1 MCNAALPVWMSANI
15 SRQLPSTW
23 DNSNTMT
30 LTSCFFVD
38 KLSVLRLWM
47 TSEFM
52 STLQVLWHELRLKHH
67 KVAVTSGGYGNL
79 RSRWT
84 RTTAGFGSQ
93 RSTDESSCHA
103 GWQCWPDVIQG
114 AESLVAAGLLPLLCP
129 TPGIFLNPI
138 NDLWVVESR
147 DRWSLVCFHTSLALN
162 CTSLILVLVITTNTS
177 MGRSLASA
185 SSKSSSS
192 KLPEHV
198 LSDYFPACLSCPQ
211 QITSGGILISSA
223 TGAT

>member
-1 MCNAALPVWMSANI
+1 MLSQAEWGRAHPPEHSGQGSGDLDLNSLCDTDRHFTQLRRHAKCLEEAPQKPCRILGSTFYQQP
-15 SRQLPSTW
+15 SR
-23 DNSNTMT
+23 
-30 LTSCFFVD
+30 
-38 KLSVLRLWM
+38 
-47 TSEFM
+47 
-52 STLQVLWHELRLKHH
+52 
-67 KVAVTSGGYGNL
+67 
-79 RSRWT
+79 
-84 RTTAGFGSQ
+84 
-93 RSTDESSCHA
+93 
-103 GWQCWPDVIQG
+103 

-162 CTSLILVLVITTNTS
+162 CTSIILVLVITTNTS
-177 MGRSLASA
+177 MRRSLASA

-223 TGAT
+223 TGATWDL